1 MENINE
7 LDVMGQVM
15 QAKMVE
21 KTIDSSVKD
30 ISQDNQVAGAEHEN
44 GVINTQG
51 SIIID
56 VEASQEDDLNKIM
69 EPQKSKKMMEGESSK
84 PMEDQQG

>member
-1 MENINE
+1 M
-7 LDVMGQVM
+7 
-15 QAKMVE
+15 
-21 KTIDSSVKD
+21 
-30 ISQDNQVAGAEHEN
+30 AGAEHDN

-51 SIIID
+51 STITD